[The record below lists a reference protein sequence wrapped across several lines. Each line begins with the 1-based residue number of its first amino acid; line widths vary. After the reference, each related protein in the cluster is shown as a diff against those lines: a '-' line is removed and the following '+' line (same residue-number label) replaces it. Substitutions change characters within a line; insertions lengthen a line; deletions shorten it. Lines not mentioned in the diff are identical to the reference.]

1 MTAYPPVLEH
11 HEGRL
16 TRWLRENRFRLAVLV
31 AAVETVLVLTDVIG
45 WFWVLAIAVL
55 VFAGYYVV
63 RRSTHNPLLRQAT
76 STAALS
82 QVIPLLLPLLLGAV
96 ALTLTIVTVVLVIVL
111 VVVAL
116 AAFAGLVRRR

>member
-16 TRWLRENRFRLAVLV
+16 TRWLRENRLRVAVLV

-45 WFWVLAIAVL
+45 WFWVLATALL
-55 VFAGYYVV
+55 VFAAYYVV
-63 RRSTHNPLLRQAT
+63 RRATQSPLLRQAA

-82 QVIPLLLPLLLGAV
+82 QVIPLLLPLLLGVV
-96 ALTLTIVTVVLVIVL
+96 ALTVTVVTVVLVIVL
-111 VVVAL
+111 IVVAL
-116 AAFAGLVRRR
+116 AAFAALVRRR